1 MDIHIE
7 LFKDLDRA
15 SPERLAFTRKA
26 FASLRGL
33 DRPRILDAGCG
44 RGDVAIELARLG
56 GGEVIGIDI
65 GGEALCKFE
74 KRIGEEGLEKRV
86 HAVHGS
92 MLEMPFSPDSFDVV
106 WAEGSLHIIGIE
118 KGLKALHGFIKPG
131 GFLVAHEMVWIKPD
145 PPAEALD
152 RWQRRFPGIRRIDE
166 IIEHVELYSYRL
178 IDHFTLPDDFWYSD
192 YYGPLENRIALLR
205 EKYSDNPGTL
215 AILDNEQREVD
226 LYKKY
231 SRWIGS
237 VFFTMQRGGG

>member
-1 MDIHIE
+1 M
-7 LFKDLDRA
+7 
-15 SPERLAFTRKA
+15 
-26 FASLRGL
+26 
-33 DRPRILDAGCG
+33 
-44 RGDVAIELARLG
+44 
-56 GGEVIGIDI
+56 
-65 GGEALCKFE
+65 
-74 KRIGEEGLEKRV
+74 
-86 HAVHGS
+86 
-92 MLEMPFSPDSFDVV
+92 V

-178 IDHFTLPDDFWYSD
+178 IDHFTLPDDFWYRD
-192 YYGPLENRIALLR
+192 YYEPLENRIALLR